1 MIGLASGALL
11 WLAGAVTLVGTLG
24 ILRFPDFYTRC
35 HAATM
40 VSVGGFTLA
49 LAGIALYNPIGI
61 YLSKVLLIL
70 AVNLVT
76 NPTATH
82 ALADSAYSLGIRPAR
97 LVRDELAGGKV
108 AGRSGGIP
116 DRKGEESR

>member
-1 MIGLASGALL
+1 MIGIASGALL
-11 WLAGAVTLVGTLG
+11 WLAGIITLIGALG

-40 VSVGGFTLA
+40 VSIGGFSLA
-49 LAGIALYNPIGI
+49 LAGIALQNPLGVHSLKI
-61 YLSKVLLIL
+61 LLLVL
-70 AVNLVT
+70 VNLVA

-97 LVRDELAGGKV
+97 AVRDELRGGP
-108 AGRSGGIP
+108 G
-116 DRKGEESR
+116 

>member
-1 MIGLASGALL
+1 MIEIASEILL
-11 WLAGAVTLVGTLG
+11 WFAGAVILVGTLG

-49 LAGIALYNPIGI
+49 LAGIALYNPGI
-61 YLSKVLLIL
+61 YLFKVIMIL

-82 ALADSAYSLGIRPAR
+82 ALADSAYGLGIRPAR
-97 LVRDELAGGKV
+97 LVRNDLAGRKG
-108 AGRSGGIP
+108 GRS
-116 DRKGEESR
+116 R

>member
-1 MIGLASGALL
+1 MMGLASEALL
-11 WLAGAVTLVGTLG
+11 WLAGAVTLVGALG

-49 LAGIALYNPIGI
+49 LAGMALMSPAWI
-61 YLSKVLLIL
+61 YLVKVFIVA

-82 ALADSAYSLGIRPAR
+82 ALADSAYSLGIRPAG
-97 LVRDELAGGKV
+97 LVRNDLAGGKAGHPGKSATEGRV
-108 AGRSGGIP
+108 A
-116 DRKGEESR
+116 K

>member
-1 MIGLASGALL
+1 MIGIASGILL

-40 VSVGGFTLA
+40 VSVGGFSLA
-49 LAGIALYNPIGI
+49 LVGIALYSPIGI
-61 YLSKVLLIL
+61 YSLKVVLVL

-97 LVRDELAGGKV
+97 LVKNDLASSKG
-108 AGRSGGIP
+108 AGRPKDVPAGRGSG
-116 DRKGEESR
+116 

>member
-1 MIGLASGALL
+1 MIGIASEALL
-11 WLAGAVTLVGTLG
+11 WLAGAVTLVGALG

-49 LAGIALYNPIGI
+49 LAGIALHSPLGV
-61 YLSKVLLIL
+61 YLVKVVLIL

-76 NPTATH
+76 NPTAAH
-82 ALADSAYSLGIRPAR
+82 ALADSAYSLKIKPAG
-97 LVRDELAGGKV
+97 LVRNEFEGRGGSK
-108 AGRSGGIP
+108 
-116 DRKGEESR
+116 